1 MLINVDAKK
10 AYRAAWYK
18 KNKDKHYAKQ
28 KEYRAR
34 VGIKSEYSYRYK
46 QSNTVSYIYKSA
58 KTRAKKKGLEFNI
71 EKSDVVIPEACPYFG
86 EKLTVDSVGYNPWFP
101 SIDRIDSSKGY
112 IKGNVQVISTLANRM
127 KWAATE
133 DQLIAFAEGVLRKA
147 GRAFAN

>member
-1 MLINVDAKK
+1 MLINVDAVTPQKRYYEKNKAKHQQRTADWKK
-10 AYRAAWYK
+10 AHPEYGPDYHLR
-18 KNKDKHYAKQ
+18 Q
-28 KEYRAR
+28 KASNP
-34 VGIKSEYSYRYK
+34 VRYLLRM
-46 QSNTVSYIYKSA
+46 A
-58 KTRAKKKGLEFNI
+58 KTRAKKKGLEFTI
-71 EKSDVVIPEACPYFG
+71 EASDIVIPDVCPYFQVP
-86 EKLTVDSVGYNPWFP
+86 LDATSTGYNPWFP